1 MRSVMKKTVV
11 FAGNVL
17 FILLMPVMCMV
28 VAIILLVVAFAEPSV
43 AAGGSLWPP
52 FCHSVRSWWS

>member
-1 MRSVMKKTVV
+1 MIKKTAV

-43 AAGGSLWPP
+43 AADGSLWPQ
-52 FCHSVRSWWS
+52 FCRSVRSWWS